1 MSFTIDVAFN
11 GNFMSR
17 LIGVDR
23 DWAEARA
30 AAQFALKY
38 FVAGSYFFLSV
49 GFTIGVSSE

>member
-38 FVAGSYFFLSV
+38 FVAGNIFF
-49 GFTIGVSSE
+49 